1 MLGAGPQKVAIYLGL
16 MLTSLMTLHPSALP
30 AEFAAYIRREN
41 ERWGKVIKDV
51 NIKPK

>member
-1 MLGAGPQKVAIYLGL
+1 MQNPEVMERFTNIGAA
-16 MLTSLMTLHPSALP
+16 LHPSALP